1 MYIILL
7 KKFKFLK
14 MKNILHIISSPRA
27 EISASRKLGNAV
39 VEKIKEK
46 YSDAVIKERDL
57 TKDHVPFLEEKHIN
71 AFFSP
76 EESHSAEQTEI
87 SDYSKG
93 LISELQEADIIVID
107 SPMYNFSVP
116 ATLRAYFDFT
126 SRAGY
131 TFKYDENGPKGLLND
146 KKLYIAFTSGNI
158 YSEGPYQVYD
168 SNVPYVK
175 NVFGFYGVS
184 DVSVFRAEGL
194 SIPGIQETAME
205 KAIEGI
211 TID

>member
-1 MYIILL
+1 
-7 KKFKFLK
+7 

-39 VEKIKEK
+39 VEKIKAK
-46 YSDAVIKERDL
+46 YSGAVVKEHDL
-57 TKDHVPFLEEKHIN
+57 TKNPVPLLEEKHIN
-71 AFFSP
+71 TFFSP
-76 EESHSAEQTEI
+76 AESYSSEQVEI
-87 SDYSKG
+87 NEYSTG
-93 LISELQEADIIVID
+93 LIAELQEADIIVVD

-131 TFKYDENGPKGLLND
+131 TFKYDENGPKGLLNNN

-158 YSEGPYQVYD
+158 YSEGPYQIYD
-168 SNVPYVK
+168 SNVPYIK

-184 DVSVFRAEGL
+184 DASVFRAEGL
-194 SIPGIQETAME
+194 AIPGIMETSLE
-205 KAIEGI
+205 KAIEAI

>member
-1 MYIILL
+1 
-7 KKFKFLK
+7 
-14 MKNILHIISSPRA
+14 MKNILHIISSPRM
-27 EISASRKLGNAV
+27 EVSASRKLGKAV
-39 VEKIKEK
+39 IEKIKEK
-46 YSDAVIKERDL
+46 YPAAVVKERDL
-57 TKDHVPFLEEKHIN
+57 TKNSVPILDEVHIN
-71 AFFSP
+71 TFFTP
-76 EESHSAEQTEI
+76 AESHSSEQTEI
-87 SDYSKG
+87 NEYSTG
-93 LISELQEADIIVID
+93 LIAELQEADIIVVE

-116 ATLRAYFDFT
+116 AGLRAYFDFT

-131 TFKYDENGPKGLLND
+131 TFKYDENGPKGLLNN

-168 SNVPYVK
+168 SNVPYIK

-184 DVSVFRAEGL
+184 DTTVFRAEGL
-194 SIPGIQETAME
+194 SIPGIMENSLE

>member
-1 MYIILL
+1 
-7 KKFKFLK
+7 
-14 MKNILHIISSPRA
+14 MKNILHIISSPRM
-27 EISASRKLGNAV
+27 EVSASRKLGKAV

-46 YSDAVIKERDL
+46 YPDAVVKERDL
-57 TKDHVPFLEEKHIN
+57 TKNSVPILEEIHIN
-71 AFFSP
+71 TFFTP
-76 EESHSAEQTEI
+76 AESHSPEQEEI
-87 SDYSKG
+87 NEYSTG

-116 ATLRAYFDFT
+116 ASLRAYFDFT

-131 TFKYDENGPKGLLND
+131 TFKYDENGPKGLLDN

-158 YSEGPYQVYD
+158 YSEGPFQIYD
-168 SNVPYVK
+168 SNIPYIK

-194 SIPGIQETAME
+194 SIPGIQETSME

>member
-1 MYIILL
+1 
-7 KKFKFLK
+7 
-14 MKNILHIISSPRA
+14 MKNILHIITSPRA
-27 EISASRKLGNAV
+27 EVSASRKLGKAV
-39 VEKIKEK
+39 VKKIQEK
-46 YSDAVIKERDL
+46 YADAVVKERDL
-57 TKDHVPFLEEKHIN
+57 TKNLVPLLEEVHIN
-71 AFFSP
+71 TFFSP
-76 EESHSAEQTEI
+76 AENHSPEQAEINE
-87 SDYSKG
+87 YSQG

-131 TFKYDENGPKGLLND
+131 TFKYDENGPKGLLNN

-158 YSEGPYQVYD
+158 YSEGPNQIYD
-168 SNVPYVK
+168 SNVPYIK
-175 NVFGFYGVS
+175 NVFGFYGVT

-194 SIPGIQETAME
+194 AIPGIMENSLE

>member
-1 MYIILL
+1 MR
-7 KKFKFLK
+7 
-14 MKNILHIISSPRA
+14 NILHIISSPRK
-27 EISASRKLGNAV
+27 EVSASRKLGNAV
-39 VEKIKEK
+39 IEKIQEK
-46 YSDAVIKERDL
+46 YSDSVVRERDL
-57 TKDHVPFLEEKHIN
+57 TQNPVPFLEEEHIIT
-71 AFFSP
+71 FFSP
-76 EESHSAEQTEI
+76 AENHSPEQQSI
-87 SDYSKG
+87 NRYSED
-93 LISELQEADIIVID
+93 LISELKEADIIVID

-158 YSEGPYQVYD
+158 YSEGPYQIYD
-168 SNVPYVK
+168 SNVPYIK
-175 NVFGFYGVS
+175 NIFGFYGVS

-194 SIPGIQETAME
+194 SIPGIQETSLE
-205 KAIEGI
+205 KAIEEI

>member
-1 MYIILL
+1 
-7 KKFKFLK
+7 
-14 MKNILHIISSPRA
+14 MKNILHIITSPRM
-27 EISASRKLGNAV
+27 EVSASRKLGKAVIEKIQEKYPHAV
-39 VEKIKEK
+39 VT
-46 YSDAVIKERDL
+46 ERDL
-57 TKDHVPFLEEKHIN
+57 TKKPVPILEEAHIN
-71 AFFSP
+71 TFFTPTENYSP
-76 EESHSAEQTEI
+76 EQTEI
-87 SDYSKG
+87 NEYSTG
-93 LISELQEADIIVID
+93 LISELKQADIIVVD

-116 ATLRAYFDFT
+116 ASLRAYFDFT

-131 TFKYDENGPKGLLND
+131 TFKYDENGPKGLLNN
-146 KKLYIAFTSGNI
+146 KKLYIVFTSGNI

-175 NVFGFYGVS
+175 NIFGFYGVT

>member
-1 MYIILL
+1 
-7 KKFKFLK
+7 

-39 VEKIKEK
+39 IEKIQEK
-46 YSDAVIKERDL
+46 YADAVVKERDL
-57 TKDHVPFLEEKHIN
+57 TKNLVPLLEEVHIN
-71 AFFSP
+71 TFFSP
-76 EESHSAEQTEI
+76 AENHSSEQAEINE
-87 SDYSKG
+87 YSTG
-93 LISELQEADIIVID
+93 LISELQEADIIVVD

-158 YSEGPYQVYD
+158 YSEGPYQIYD
-168 SNVPYVK
+168 SNVPYIK
-175 NVFGFYGVS
+175 NVFGFYGVT

-194 SIPGIQETAME
+194 AIPGIQETSLE

>member
-1 MYIILL
+1 
-7 KKFKFLK
+7 

-27 EISASRKLGNAV
+27 EVSASRKLGIAV
-39 VEKIKEK
+39 IQKIQEK
-46 YSDAVIKERDL
+46 YSDSIVKERDL
-57 TKDHVPFLEEKHIN
+57 TKSKVPLLEEVHIN
-71 AFFSP
+71 TFFTPAENHS
-76 EESHSAEQTEI
+76 EEQQSI
-87 SDYSKG
+87 SKYSEG
-93 LISELQEADIIVID
+93 LISELKEADIIVID

-158 YSEGPYQVYD
+158 YSEGPYQIYD
-168 SNVPYVK
+168 SNIPYIK
-175 NVFGFYGVS
+175 NIFSFYGVS
-184 DVSVFRAEGL
+184 DISVFRAEGL
-194 SIPGIQETAME
+194 SIPGIMETSLE
-205 KAIEGI
+205 RAINNI

>member
-1 MYIILL
+1 
-7 KKFKFLK
+7 

-27 EISASRKLGNAV
+27 EISASRKLGKAV

-46 YSDAVIKERDL
+46 HADAVVKERDL
-57 TKDHVPFLEEKHIN
+57 TKNLVPLLEEKHIN
-71 AFFSP
+71 TFFSP
-76 EESHSAEQTEI
+76 AESHSPEQAEINE
-87 SDYSKG
+87 YSTG
-93 LISELQEADIIVID
+93 LIAELQEADIIVID

-131 TFKYDENGPKGLLND
+131 TFKYDENGPKGLLNN

-158 YSEGPYQVYD
+158 YSEGPYQIYD
-168 SNVPYVK
+168 SNVPYIK
-175 NVFGFYGVS
+175 NIFGFYGVS

-194 SIPGIQETAME
+194 AIPGIMETSLE
-205 KAIEGI
+205 KAIQGI

>member
-1 MYIILL
+1 
-7 KKFKFLK
+7 
-14 MKNILHIISSPRA
+14 MKNILHIISSPRKDL
-27 EISASRKLGNAV
+27 SASRKLGNAV
-39 VEKIKEK
+39 IEKIQGK
-46 YSDAVIKERDL
+46 YPDSVVKERDL
-57 TKDHVPFLEEKHIN
+57 TKNLVPLLEEAHIN
-71 AFFSP
+71 TFFSP
-76 EESHSAEQTEI
+76 SESHSPEQQSI
-87 SDYSKG
+87 NAYSEN

-158 YSEGPYQVYD
+158 YSEGPYQIYD
-168 SNVPYVK
+168 SNVPYIK
-175 NVFGFYGVS
+175 NVFGFYGVN

-194 SIPGIQETAME
+194 SIPGIME
-205 KAIEGI
+205 NSLAKGI
-211 TID
+211 DSIVID

>member
-1 MYIILL
+1 
-7 KKFKFLK
+7 
-14 MKNILHIISSPRA
+14 MKNILHIISSPRKDL
-27 EISASRKLGNAV
+27 SASRKLGNAV
-39 VEKIKEK
+39 IEKIQGK
-46 YSDAVIKERDL
+46 YPDSVVKERDL
-57 TKDHVPFLEEKHIN
+57 TKNLVPLLEEVHIN
-71 AFFSP
+71 TFFSP
-76 EESHSAEQTEI
+76 AESHSPEQKSI
-87 SDYSKG
+87 NAYSEN

-158 YSEGPYQVYD
+158 YSEGPYQIFD
-168 SNVPYVK
+168 SNVPYIK
-175 NVFGFYGVS
+175 NVFSFYGVK

-194 SIPGIQETAME
+194 SIPGIME
-205 KAIEGI
+205 NSLAKGIESI
-211 TID
+211 VID

>member
-1 MYIILL
+1 
-7 KKFKFLK
+7 
-14 MKNILHIISSPRA
+14 MKNILHIISSPRK
-27 EISASRKLGNAV
+27 ELSASRKLGNAV
-39 VEKIKEK
+39 IEKIQEK
-46 YSDAVIKERDL
+46 YPDVIVKERDL
-57 TKDHVPFLEEKHIN
+57 TKNLVPFLEEAHIN
-71 AFFSP
+71 TFFTPAEKHSP
-76 EESHSAEQTEI
+76 EQAEINQ
-87 SDYSKG
+87 YSTD

-158 YSEGPYQVYD
+158 YSEGPYQIFD
-168 SNVPYVK
+168 SNVPYIK
-175 NVFGFYGVS
+175 NVFGFYGVK

-194 SIPGIQETAME
+194 AIPGIMETALE
-205 KAIEGI
+205 KGIESI
-211 TID
+211 VID

>member
-1 MYIILL
+1 
-7 KKFKFLK
+7 

-39 VEKIKEK
+39 IEKIQEK
-46 YSDAVIKERDL
+46 YSDTAVKERDL
-57 TKDHVPFLEEKHIN
+57 TKNLVPLLEEVHIN
-71 AFFSP
+71 TFFSP
-76 EESHSAEQTEI
+76 AESHSFEQQEI
-87 SDYSKG
+87 NTYSEE
-93 LISELQEADIIVID
+93 LISELKEADIIVID

-131 TFKYDENGPKGLLND
+131 TFKYDENGPQGLLDN

-158 YSEGPYQVYD
+158 YSQGPYQIYD
-168 SNVPYVK
+168 SNVPYIK
-175 NVFGFYGVS
+175 NVFSFYGVT

-194 SIPGIQETAME
+194 AIPGIQETSLE

-211 TID
+211 RID

>member
-1 MYIILL
+1 
-7 KKFKFLK
+7 
-14 MKNILHIISSPRA
+14 MKNILHIISSPRM
-27 EISASRKLGNAV
+27 EVSASRKLGKAV

-46 YSDAVIKERDL
+46 YPDALVKERDL
-57 TKDHVPFLEEKHIN
+57 TKNSVPILEEIHIN
-71 AFFSP
+71 TFFTP
-76 EESHSAEQTEI
+76 AESHSPEQEEI
-87 SDYSKG
+87 NEYSTG

-107 SPMYNFSVP
+107 SPMYNLSVP
-116 ATLRAYFDFT
+116 ASLRAYFDFT

-131 TFKYDENGPKGLLND
+131 TFKYDENGPKGLLNN

-175 NVFGFYGVS
+175 NVFGLYGVS

-194 SIPGIQETAME
+194 SIPGIQETSLE
-205 KAIEGI
+205 KAIEAI

>member
-1 MYIILL
+1 
-7 KKFKFLK
+7 
-14 MKNILHIISSPRA
+14 MKNILHIISSPRK
-27 EISASRKLGNAV
+27 EVSASRKLGKAVIEKIQEKYPDAV
-39 VEKIKEK
+39 VK
-46 YSDAVIKERDL
+46 DRDL
-57 TKDHVPFLEEKHIN
+57 TTSPAPLLNEAHIN
-71 AFFSP
+71 TFFSP
-76 EESHSAEQTEI
+76 AESHSSEQQSI
-87 SDYSKG
+87 NKYSED

-131 TFKYDENGPKGLLND
+131 TFKYDENGPKGLLNND

-158 YSEGPYQVYD
+158 YSQGPFQIYD
-168 SNVPYVK
+168 SNVPYIK
-175 NVFGFYGVS
+175 NIFGFYGVS
-184 DVSVFRAEGL
+184 DISVFRAEGL
-194 SIPGIQETAME
+194 SIPGIMETSLE

>member
-1 MYIILL
+1 
-7 KKFKFLK
+7 

-39 VEKIKEK
+39 VKRIQEK
-46 YSDAVIKERDL
+46 YPDAVVKERDL
-57 TKDHVPFLEEKHIN
+57 TKELVPILEEKHIN
-71 AFFSP
+71 TFFSP
-76 EESHSAEQTEI
+76 VENHSPEQAEINE
-87 SDYSKG
+87 YSTG
-93 LISELQEADIIVID
+93 LISELQEADIIIVD

-116 ATLRAYFDFT
+116 ASLRAYFDFT

-131 TFKYDENGPKGLLND
+131 TFKYDENGPQGLLND

-158 YSEGPYQVYD
+158 YSEGPFQIYD
-168 SNVPYVK
+168 SNVPYIK
-175 NVFGFYGVS
+175 NVFGFYGVT

-194 SIPGIQETAME
+194 AIPGIMETSLE
-205 KAIEGI
+205 KAIDNI

>member
-1 MYIILL
+1 MR
-7 KKFKFLK
+7 
-14 MKNILHIISSPRA
+14 NILHIISSPRK
-27 EISASRKLGNAV
+27 EVSASRKLGNAV
-39 VEKIKEK
+39 IEKIQEK
-46 YSDAVIKERDL
+46 YSDSVVKERDL
-57 TKDHVPFLEEKHIN
+57 TQNPVPFLEEEHIN
-71 AFFSP
+71 TFFSP
-76 EESHSAEQTEI
+76 AENHSPEQQSI
-87 SDYSKG
+87 SRYSED
-93 LISELQEADIIVID
+93 LISELKEADIIVID

-158 YSEGPYQVYD
+158 YSEGPYQIYD
-168 SNVPYVK
+168 SNVPYIK
-175 NVFGFYGVS
+175 NIFGFYGVS

-194 SIPGIQETAME
+194 SIPGIQETSLE
-205 KAIEGI
+205 KAIEEI

>member
-1 MYIILL
+1 
-7 KKFKFLK
+7 
-14 MKNILHIISSPRA
+14 MKNILHIISSPRV

-39 VEKIKEK
+39 VKRIQEK
-46 YSDAVIKERDL
+46 YPDAVVKERDL
-57 TKDHVPFLEEKHIN
+57 TKQLVPVLEEEHIN
-71 AFFSP
+71 TFFSP
-76 EESHSAEQTEI
+76 TESHSPEQAEI
-87 SDYSKG
+87 HKYSKG

-116 ATLRAYFDFT
+116 TTLKAYFDFT

-158 YSEGPYQVYD
+158 YSEGPYQIYD
-168 SNVPYVK
+168 SNVPYIK
-175 NVFGFYGVS
+175 NVFGFYGVT

-194 SIPGIQETAME
+194 SIPGIMETSLE
-205 KAIEGI
+205 KAIDNI